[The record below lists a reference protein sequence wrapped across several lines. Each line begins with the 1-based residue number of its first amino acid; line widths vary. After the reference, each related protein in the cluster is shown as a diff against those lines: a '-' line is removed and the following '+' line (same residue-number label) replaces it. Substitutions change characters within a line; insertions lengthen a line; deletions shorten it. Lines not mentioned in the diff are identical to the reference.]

1 MLRRIIGENVELV
14 ILPESP
20 LWSVRADPSQIEQVI
35 VNLAVN
41 ARDAMP
47 EGGKLTIETRSVTLD
62 EDYARQY
69 AEVTPGEYVM
79 LAVSDN
85 GTGMAEEVKQHIFEP
100 FFTTK
105 DPGKGTGLGLATCY
119 GIVKQ
124 NGGHLW
130 FYSEPGYG
138 TSFKV
143 YLPRAPGEV
152 SVAGTDTTRLV
163 GGTETILLAED
174 EDIVRN
180 FAMRKLRDYG
190 YNVLE
195 ACNGVDAL
203 AQASAYEG
211 KIDLLLTDVV
221 MPQMGGKALAEKIVM
236 ERPGIKIL
244 YTSGYTDQAIIHSG
258 SLDEGVAFMQKPYTS
273 SGLARKVREVLDAN
287 EE

>member
-1 MLRRIIGENVELV
+1 
-14 ILPESP
+14 
-20 LWSVRADPSQIEQVI
+20 
-35 VNLAVN
+35 
-41 ARDAMP
+41 MP

-62 EDYARQY
+62 EEYARQY

-79 LAVSDN
+79 LAVSDT
-85 GTGMAEEVKQHIFEP
+85 GTGMTEEVKQHIFEP

-124 NGGHLW
+124 SGGHLW

-143 YLPRAPGEV
+143 YLPRDPSEV
-152 SVAGTDTTRLV
+152 SVAVVNSTRLV
-163 GGTETILLAED
+163 GGTETILVAED
-174 EDIVRN
+174 EDIVRD
-180 FAMRKLRDYG
+180 FAMRKLRDSG

-195 ACNGVDAL
+195 ASDGVEAL
-203 AQASAYEG
+203 AKARAYEG

-221 MPQMGGKALAEKIVM
+221 MPHMGGKALADRLSE
-236 ERPGIKIL
+236 ERQGIKIL

-258 SLDEGVAFMQKPYTS
+258 SLDEGVTFMQKPYTS
-273 SGLARKVREVLDAN
+273 SSLTRKVRETLDA
-287 EE
+287 